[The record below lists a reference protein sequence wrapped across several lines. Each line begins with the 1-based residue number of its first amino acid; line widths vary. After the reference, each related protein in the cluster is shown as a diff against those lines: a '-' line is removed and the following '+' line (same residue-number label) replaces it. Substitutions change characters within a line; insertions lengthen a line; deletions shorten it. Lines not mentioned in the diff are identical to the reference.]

1 MFKTVVT
8 LLRGSAAAAA
18 EDLADRNALLI
29 LDQQMRDAQA
39 QFGAAQ
45 RALAIAMA
53 ENAQEVRRTASLD
66 EQIARLEARTR
77 AALAGGRDDLA
88 LEAAEA
94 IAALETERD
103 TGRQAAGLFATEI
116 VRLRRSAGDAE
127 RRLADLQ
134 RGRRVARVAEA
145 VRISRRGRIEA
156 AAPDRCTLS
165 DAEATLARLRDRQ
178 QHAALAEDALDGIE
192 AATRPQHIEDRLAAA
207 GFGSATR
214 PNAAS
219 VLARLKQA

>member
-116 VRLRRSAGDAE
+116 VRLR
-127 RRLADLQ
+127 
-134 RGRRVARVAEA
+134 
-145 VRISRRGRIEA
+145 
-156 AAPDRCTLS
+156 
-165 DAEATLARLRDRQ
+165 
-178 QHAALAEDALDGIE
+178 
-192 AATRPQHIEDRLAAA
+192 
-207 GFGSATR
+207 
-214 PNAAS
+214 
-219 VLARLKQA
+219 